1 MRNTPLVPS
10 TTALD
15 LTLVAWLR
23 SHPGMASLKINEVFY
38 SIQGETSWVGFP
50 TVFIRTSGCNLRCRY
65 CDTTYAFYQGEVRSI
80 ESLVK
85 EVQSHP
91 AKYVCLTGGEPLLQ
105 PASLQLMKALC
116 DLGYKVSLETGGS
129 LDCTKVDSRVK
140 KIIDVKTPD
149 SGAADSF
156 HMSNLPS
163 NPDFSVV
170 NTEFKFVICSENDF
184 FWAQNFAEQ
193 NQLFER
199 TEVLFSPAHQRV
211 DAKWLAS
218 KILASKCPA
227 RLQTQL
233 HKFIWSAHTRG
244 V

>member
-1 MRNTPLVPS
+1 MGGLSNRVHSNVRLQSSLSVLRYNLCVLSGEHENDRRRGRGGQIVPCK
-10 TTALD
+10 A
-15 LTLVAWLR
+15 
-23 SHPGMASLKINEVFY
+23 
-38 SIQGETSWVGFP
+38 
-50 TVFIRTSGCNLRCRY
+50 
-65 CDTTYAFYQGEVRSI
+65 
-80 ESLVK
+80 
-85 EVQSHP
+85 
-91 AKYVCLTGGEPLLQ
+91 CLPNRGEPLLQ
-105 PASLQLMKALC
+105 PASLELLRLLC
-116 DLGYKVSLETGGS
+116 DLGYNVSLETGGS
-129 LDCTKVDSRVK
+129 LDCTKVDPRVK

-156 HMSNLPS
+156 HLSNLPS

-170 NTEFKFVICSENDF
+170 NTEFKFVICSEKDF

-193 NQLFER
+193 NQLFVR